1 MIMNMMKADG
11 DDAINVRRRRRRQGK
26 GTALNLRGLGREDV
40 RRQGFG
46 KRE

>member
-1 MIMNMMKADG
+1 MVINMMKADR
-11 DDAINVRRRRRRQGK
+11 DDEINVRRRRRQGK
-26 GTALNLRGLGREDV
+26 GTALTLRGLGRGDV

>member
-1 MIMNMMKADG
+1 MVINMMKADG
-11 DDAINVRRRRRRQGK
+11 DDEINVRRRRRRQGK
-26 GTALNLRGLGREDV
+26 GTALTLRGLGRGDV